1 MFGRM
6 TNRTTQKRGERKA
19 KRSFTLS
26 PESVAFLDATR
37 KRRRAPSVSSVLE
50 EILSVVRREQGKAAL
65 DRAVSDYYSSLSQ
78 EESEEQT
85 NWGEFALREFPKE
98 GA

>member
-1 MFGRM
+1 MFDRM
-6 TNRTTQKRGERKA
+6 TNRTTQKRG
-19 KRSFTLS
+19 
-26 PESVAFLDATR
+26 
-37 KRRRAPSVSSVLE
+37 KRRRAPSVSSILE
-50 EILSVVRREQGKAAL
+50 EILSGVRREQGKAAL

-78 EESEEQT
+78 EESEEQA